1 MINDKFVTD
10 IQPKENTFSKI
21 FADQCTPLKNDIVLP
36 ANHMFLTQARLGT
49 LDFNEG
55 GILKIIRALNV
66 NKAHD
71 HDDISI
77 RMIRICDK
85 SLTKPLIILF
95 ENSTESSCYPDI
107 YTAQKMKFS
116 ITYFFGKCDQ
126 IRRKL
131 QIWLVTFS
139 EEICNG
145 KFHFL
150 CSVRKN
156 LISSLSI
163 KRMKKN

>member
-1 MINDKFVTD
+1 
-10 IQPKENTFSKI
+10 
-21 FADQCTPLKNDIVLP
+21 
-36 ANHMFLTQARLGT
+36 MFLTQARLGS

-85 SLTKPLIILF
+85 SLSKPLIILF

-116 ITYFFGKCDQ
+116 IIYFFGKCDQ

-131 QIWLVTFS
+131 QKFT

-145 KFHFL
+145 KLHFL